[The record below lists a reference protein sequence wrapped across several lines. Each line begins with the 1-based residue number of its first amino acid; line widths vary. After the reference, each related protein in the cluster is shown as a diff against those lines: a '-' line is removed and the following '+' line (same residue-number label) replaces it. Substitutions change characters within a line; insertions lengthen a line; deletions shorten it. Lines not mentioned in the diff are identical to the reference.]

1 VIHATP
7 CYAQGLG
14 YDSYLTC
21 WSSPPPDLYWRGP
34 GSWTSAVE
42 ARQAACLT
50 PNRNPSGL
58 ITPLRAFFLVGD
70 SHAGHLV
77 GGLGKALQGSMAFSY
92 TARGC
97 CGYYPDSLLA
107 TECKQDDYSVALAF
121 RDHVTQMLDANVQAG
136 DVVAFNTIYN
146 THLRPEAITF
156 YRSWLLPMLQARGA
170 KLLLFGD
177 TFSLEE
183 GPSRCYGSSAWRCQR
198 SYGVSYEY
206 DGLGYGLSARRANAA
221 ALAAE
226 LPSTVYFLSLG
237 YLFCTSATASGV
249 CGAQVPGT
257 TVVGYHDTEHLKLVG
272 SVYMWPHLCAAFRQ
286 LSFF

>member
-1 VIHATP
+1 MA
-7 CYAQGLG
+7 
-14 YDSYLTC
+14 
-21 WSSPPPDLYWRGP
+21 
-34 GSWTSAVE
+34 

-50 PNRNPSGL
+50 PNRNPSEL
-58 ITPLRAFFLVGD
+58 VTPLRAFFLVGD

-77 GGLGKALQGSMAFSY
+77 GGLEKALQGSMAFSY

-107 TECKQDDYSVALAF
+107 SECTQDDYSVAVAF
-121 RDHVTQMLDANVQAG
+121 RDHVTQTLNANVQAG
-136 DVVAFNTIYN
+136 DVVAFNTIHN
-146 THLRPEAITF
+146 NHLRPEAITF
-156 YRSWLLPMLQARGA
+156 YRSWLLPMLQSRGA

-177 TFSLEE
+177 TFSLER
-183 GPSRCYGSSAWRCQR
+183 GASQCYGSSAWFCER
-198 SYGVSYEY
+198 SYNVAYDYE
-206 DGLGYGLSARRANAA
+206 GLSARRANAA

-257 TVVGYHDTEHLKLVG
+257 TVVGYHDSKHLKLVG
-272 SVYMWPHLCAAFRQ
+272 SVYMWPHMCAAFRQ
-286 LSFF
+286 LNFF